1 MATAKVEQPSS
12 DARATGRPTSSS
24 PSPPVAASTPVIG
37 ESSSLTP
44 SPFHGSEQE
53 NPLDWL
59 SYFQR
64 YSAFKQLPDNASLS
78 LFALLMRGTANT
90 WFSNLPE
97 TDPGSHRLQQGT
109 RTFSYQVCTG
119 SHHALAQGIP
129 PKHYWLRHPSTYPV
143 RSCRT
148 KRYQSFINFAL
159 LHYQHE

>member
-90 WFSNLPE
+90 WFSNLLRRIAPI
-97 TDPGSHRLQQGT
+97 TIGHSNV
-109 RTFSYQVCTG
+109 FVS
-119 SHHALAQGIP
+119 SMHHILPSRSGA
-129 PKHYWLRHPSTYPV
+129 RHPHSGHV
-143 RSCRT
+143 IRT
-148 KRYQSFINFAL
+148 LTSP
-159 LHYQHE
+159 